1 MIPVPIQPTRGRPS
15 TDGLVLSL
23 MAKKVRRAKSGWV
36 WPAIMNDAGILVE
49 RQEPVV
55 FPIRVANP
63 TAE

>member
-1 MIPVPIQPTRGRPS
+1 
-15 TDGLVLSL
+15 

-36 WPAIMNDAGILVE
+36 WPAIMDDAGILVE

-55 FPIRVANP
+55 FPTRVANP

>member
-1 MIPVPIQPTRGRPS
+1 MVE
-15 TDGLVLSL
+15 
-23 MAKKVRRAKSGWV
+23 KVRRAKSGWV
-36 WPAIMNDAGILVE
+36 WPAIMDDAGILVE